1 MPLTWTIDHD
11 ERTIV
16 ATATG
21 TLTRQDLDAYFTALV
36 GQGAVGYRAIFDASR
51 ANFDLRSGDLAALS
65 QVVRA
70 RKPEGF
76 DGAIALV
83 VASDAERE
91 LGNYFVGRTAE
102 SRLCRMFRGVAE
114 ARAWYAELD
123 VSAGGSSASA
133 PITRPS

>member
-1 MPLTWTIDHD
+1 MPLSWTIDHG
-11 ERTIV
+11 ERMIV

-21 TLTRQDLDAYFTALV
+21 ALTRQDLDAYLTALV

-51 ANFDLRSGDLAALS
+51 AHLDLRSGDLAALS

-76 DGAIALV
+76 DGAVALV

-91 LGNYFVGRTAE
+91 LGSYFVDRTAE
-102 SRLCRMFRGVAE
+102 SRLCRLVRSVAE

-123 VSAGGSSASA
+123 ASA
-133 PITRPS
+133 RR